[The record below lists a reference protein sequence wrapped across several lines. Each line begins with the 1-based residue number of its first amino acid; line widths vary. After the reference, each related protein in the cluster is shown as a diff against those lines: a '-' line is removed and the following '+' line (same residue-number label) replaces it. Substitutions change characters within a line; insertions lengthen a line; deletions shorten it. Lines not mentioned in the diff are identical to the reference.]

1 MSVTGHVT
9 PFVIQRGARINMYGS
24 KDSSSAACGVGV
36 GEKDSSEVTEWG
48 ATEVT
53 LDLDRL
59 MYPKKSNGKKG
70 KNPVFQ
76 RRFSERIKKKKCLD
90 EDQDKPSNSTEVT
103 LDLDGLMSPKKSN
116 GKKRKNPVFQRRFSE
131 RIKKKKCLD
140 EDQDKPST
148 STNCPSAQAVAP
160 DSCAIPKHSP
170 IFKAFVLGETQNE
183 SVGAEP
189 HHSSDCFTLSRL
201 SGDRVALVE
210 SVSSVSDSD
219 IDLPRISLKAK
230 ENIESKSSVVFVFLF

>member
-24 KDSSSAACGVGV
+24 KDSSSAACSMGV

-53 LDLDRL
+53 LDMDRL
-59 MYPKKSNGKKG
+59 KY
-70 KNPVFQ
+70 
-76 RRFSERIKKKKCLD
+76 
-90 EDQDKPSNSTEVT
+90 
-103 LDLDGLMSPKKSN
+103 PKKSN
-116 GKKRKNPVFQRRFSE
+116 GKKRKNPVFRRRFSE

-189 HHSSDCFTLSRL
+189 HHSSDCFTLSRS